1 MVNNLAKAEEHR
13 VALDRICFFPCQE
26 YTELKEK
33 IAAYK
38 SNTK

>member
-13 VALDRICFFPCQE
+13 AALDRICFFPCHE

-38 SNTK
+38 SNAK